1 VAAGDAEMGTVRE
14 LWRYRDVLYNFVRR
28 DIKKRYKSSILGF
41 LWSFLLPL
49 AQVVT
54 FVIVFGYFWPV
65 KEDDYSVK
73 LMTCFF
79 PWLFFNQGVLD
90 GASCVAE
97 HVALVKRIYFPRLV
111 LPLTSLG
118 SNVIHFLLSLVVLAA
133 YFAYVGVTVNWP
145 YLPLVGLA
153 LCIQIVFMFGLMLIV
168 SALSV
173 FYSDVKFLLSAVFQ
187 MWFFL
192 TPVLYSAEKLLGSDR
207 LSGVAKQVYFLN
219 PLAPLMM
226 GYRSVVPQQEPT
238 AILPHYN
245 EYLAISAAVAVLTLA
260 VGYVIF
266 RRYEWE
272 FALQG

>member
-1 VAAGDAEMGTVRE
+1 MGTVRE

-54 FVIVFGYFWPV
+54 FVIVFGYVWPV
-65 KEDDYSVK
+65 KEENYSVK

-97 HVALVKRIYFPRLV
+97 HVSLVKRIYFPRLV

-118 SNVIHFLLSLVVLAA
+118 SNLIHFVLSLVVLVV
-133 YFAYVGVTVNWP
+133 YFAYVRVTPNWA
-145 YLPLVGLA
+145 YLPVAVLA
-153 LCIQIVFMFGLMLIV
+153 LAIQIVFMLGLMLIV

-187 MWFFL
+187 MWFFG
-192 TPVLYSAEKLLGSDR
+192 TPVLYTASKVIETGRLTPLLKKLF
-207 LSGVAKQVYFLN
+207 FLN
-219 PLAPLMM
+219 PLAPLTVA
-226 GYRSVVPQQEPT
+226 YRGVLPELEPVK
-238 AILPHYN
+238 ILPNFYT
-245 EYLAISAAVAVLTLA
+245 YLGISAAVAVLALL

>member
-1 VAAGDAEMGTVRE
+1 MGAIQE

-28 DIKKRYKSSILGF
+28 DIKNRYKSSILGF

-54 FVIVFGYFWPV
+54 FVIVFGYFWPG
-65 KEDDYSVK
+65 KEQNYSVK

-97 HVALVKRIYFPRLV
+97 HVALVKRVYFPRLV
-111 LPLTSLG
+111 LPLSSMG
-118 SNVIHFLLSLVVLAA
+118 SNLIHFGLSLVVLLA
-133 YFAYVGVTVNWP
+133 YFAYVRVTPNWP
-145 YLPLVGLA
+145 YLPLVVVA
-153 LCIQIVFMFGLMLIV
+153 LVIQVAFMFGLMLIV
-168 SALSV
+168 SSLSV
-173 FYSDVKFLLSAVFQ
+173 FYSDVKFLLSAGFQ

-192 TPVLYSAEKLLGSDR
+192 TPILYSARQVIASGRVPPLLKH
-207 LSGVAKQVYFLN
+207 LYFLN

-226 GYRSVVPQQEPT
+226 AYKS
-238 AILPHYN
+238 ILPMEQPSVILPQFY
-245 EYLAISAAVAVLTLA
+245 EYLSIAAVVAVFSVL
-260 VGYVIF
+260 VGYAIF
-266 RRYEWE
+266 RRYEWD